1 MKINKA
7 LMPILAAAA
16 TTLAAASAT
25 PPLNQ
30 PLTGWQ
36 TWPSSGIR
44 TLPATPTPD
53 GVTNAAVA
61 IVAPRGATVSAT
73 FALRASS
80 PLDAVSVSVDGLD
93 GLKTDLRLVKCWYQD
108 ANAWFAM
115 RRGMGD
121 PVLVPELLLH
131 DDSLVQVDHA
141 TKTNRLRTS
150 PTGQPAQYAPPSPDV
165 VVADDAPALLPFP
178 IAEGE
183 TRELHLLV
191 DVPASAAPGLLN
203 GKIAISA
210 DGKALGH
217 LDLAVRIID
226 FTLPTAYGRFLD
238 SKYDDGK
245 KVITGR
251 SPAPVKSGYN
261 DPFMAV
267 AALPTDRLTPATCA
281 FLASCGLTPVIP
293 PARLGDAASLLGA
306 KPPATIW
313 LADAIEPSDGP
324 APDATALAD
333 TARKAVAAGFSDARV
348 FVRGCADRKALSAAL
363 DAVDVTGALAWTFA
377 EEELYSKMADVI
389 AAPMRHGLPLENAP
403 DGRPMM
409 GDPYGFTEYSDTRQV
424 DRWHALGTPYYLC
437 VKTDAG
443 IENPAFWRRRLGM
456 ECYWLGYDGFILP
469 SLVEPKAPWTDAS
482 SPTTRSRTFL
492 YPTKTGFVPT
502 LAWEGV
508 RDAVVDARCLSAV
521 TRLATEARYLAHVDT
536 KIAIEGRKALS
547 WVEWIKPK
555 TDEPDTMRL
564 DALAWIDRLSTILR
578 KAVK

>member
-1 MKINKA
+1 
-7 LMPILAAAA
+7 MPILAAAA

-36 TWPSSGIR
+36 TWPSSGVR
-44 TLPATPTPD
+44 TLPATPTPG

-73 FALRASS
+73 FALRASA
-80 PLDAVSVSVDGLD
+80 PLAAVSVAVEGLD

-131 DDSLVQVDHA
+131 DASLIQVDPA
-141 TKTNRLRTS
+141 TKSNRLRTS
-150 PTGQPAQYAPPSPDV
+150 PAGQAAQYAPPSADV

-191 DVPASAAPGLLN
+191 DVPASAAAGLIN
-203 GKIAISA
+203 GKISVSA

-217 LDLAVRIID
+217 FDLAMRIID
-226 FTLPTAYGRFLD
+226 YTLPAAYGRFLD

-245 KVITGR
+245 KIVSGR
-251 SPAPVKSGYN
+251 SPAAVKSGYN
-261 DPFMAV
+261 DPFAAV
-267 AALPTDRLTPATCA
+267 AALPTDSLTPATCA
-281 FLASCGLTPVIP
+281 FLASCGLTPVVP

-313 LADAIEPSDGP
+313 LADALDPSDGP
-324 APDATALAD
+324 APAAAALAD
-333 TARKAVAAGFSDARV
+333 TARKALAAGFADARV
-348 FVRGCADRKALSAAL
+348 FVRGCADRKALAAAL
-363 DAVDVTGALAWTFA
+363 DAVDATGAKAWVFA
-377 EEELYSKMADVI
+377 EEELYSQAAAVI

-403 DGRPMM
+403 DGRPLM

-469 SLVEPKAPWTDAS
+469 SLVEPKAPWTDVS

-492 YPTKTGFVPT
+492 YPTKTGFIPT

-508 RDAVVDARCLSAV
+508 RDAIVDARCLSAV
-521 TRLATEARYLAHVDT
+521 TRLALEARYNAHIDN
-536 KIAIEGRKALS
+536 KIGIEGRKALS
-547 WVEWIKPK
+547 WVEWIRPK
-555 TDEPDTMRL
+555 ADEPDTVRL